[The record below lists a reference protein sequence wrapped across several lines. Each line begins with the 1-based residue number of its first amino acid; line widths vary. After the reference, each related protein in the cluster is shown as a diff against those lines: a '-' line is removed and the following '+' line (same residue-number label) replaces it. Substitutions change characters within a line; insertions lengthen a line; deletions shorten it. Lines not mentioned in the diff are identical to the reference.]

1 MQHLG
6 PAQLTWGASFSLQ
19 GLLYLETDPHPFLSM
34 PTHSTPGGGPMCD
47 VQPPSHTLFF
57 VTGMDRII
65 ALTLG
70 SQLCPWELEED

>member
-1 MQHLG
+1 
-6 PAQLTWGASFSLQ
+6 
-19 GLLYLETDPHPFLSM
+19 
-34 PTHSTPGGGPMCD
+34 MCD